1 MAEKVIIHRIDDIT
15 GHHGEDVERIEFSIE
30 GIDYEIDLSADNAAK
45 LRDTLSDYIEAG
57 RKATAKQATE
67 PRNNAKD
74 DRAKAAA
81 RKDRIKDI
89 REWAKGKFDL
99 ADRGRIPLAV
109 EQAYDKAMKN
119 GTAESP
125 PADDVVDAEILDN
138 EIVVDNGDNW
148 QSSGVP
154 VAAFSG

>member
-15 GHHGEDVERIEFSIE
+15 GHHGEDVEQVEFSIE

-45 LRDTLSDYIEAG
+45 LRDTLSAYVRVA
-57 RKATAKQATE
+57 RKTAKHTTE

-81 RKDRIKDI
+81 RKERINAI

-125 PADDVVDAEILDN
+125 PDDDVVDAEILDN